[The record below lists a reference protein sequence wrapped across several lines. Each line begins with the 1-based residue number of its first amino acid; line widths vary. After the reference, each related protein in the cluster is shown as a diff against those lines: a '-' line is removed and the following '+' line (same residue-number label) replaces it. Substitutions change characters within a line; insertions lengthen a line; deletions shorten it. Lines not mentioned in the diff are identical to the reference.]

1 MLQHI
6 SLVIQPGE
14 KVAFVGPTGTG
25 KSTLISLLLR
35 FYEPQ
40 SGSILVDG
48 RDISQYSRRSLRRQI
63 ALVQQD
69 VFLFSD
75 SVWHNLVYGTFE
87 CSEEEVCRAA
97 EAARALDF
105 IRQLPEQF
113 ATEIG
118 ERGIK
123 LSGGQRQRL
132 ALARAFLKN
141 GAIVV
146 LDEATSALDNITE
159 AQIQGELQRLSR
171 GKTTLMIAHRLSTV
185 AQADTIVVLDQGRIV
200 EKGSPA
206 ELLTRKGA
214 YYRLWQKET
223 GKLEEKERRRQK

>member
-1 MLQHI
+1 M
-6 SLVIQPGE
+6 
-14 KVAFVGPTGTG
+14 
-25 KSTLISLLLR
+25 
-35 FYEPQ
+35 
-40 SGSILVDG
+40 
-48 RDISQYSRRSLRRQI
+48 
-63 ALVQQD
+63 QQD

-97 EAARALDF
+97 EAARAL
-105 IRQLPEQF
+105 
-113 ATEIG
+113 TS
-118 ERGIK
+118 
-123 LSGGQRQRL
+123 SGSCRNNLLYRNWRTGHQAFRGQRQRL

-206 ELLTRKGA
+206 ELLARKGA